1 MWFSQKE
8 RMVSQAP
15 FFRGEL
21 LVLGRQLTWRIGSEG
36 NTKVKESRK
45 SQSFEDA
52 RHKIWGLTL
61 PKTNISP
68 EKWWLE
74 DYIPWLYSVY
84 SWQNAWCLSCPKPPG
99 LIATVHHGSHQARG
113 PYLVEACCSNE
124 KHQRHGK
131 KLLSLTGRTT
141 VRYYIFTIYLI
152 QSNLYCMYILLIKK
166 TLHSPTP
173 ISICFQ
179 DCYRKWRLFSN
190 LLRSIDRLDS
200 DRLDSKNRRTDFSCR
215 CLSF

>member
-1 MWFSQKE
+1 MKFSWTNHNQREFEAQRIWTILAFLQKEISATLPETKTSHMKMWFSQKE

-124 KHQRHGK
+124 KTSTSWK
-131 KLLSLTGRTT
+131 E
-141 VRYYIFTIYLI
+141 IFIF
-152 QSNLYCMYILLIKK
+152 N
-166 TLHSPTP
+166 
-173 ISICFQ
+173 
-179 DCYRKWRLFSN
+179 
-190 LLRSIDRLDS
+190 
-200 DRLDSKNRRTDFSCR
+200 RTDDCKILHIYH
-215 CLSF
+215 LSYTV